1 MEKKKRWITGQRIVC
16 ILLTVGL
23 MALVVWFSSQS
34 GGSSNGLSRKIVE
47 MVAGWF
53 GVSLGPDQ
61 MEFWNLMIRKA
72 AHFTLYFW
80 MGVGA
85 AGVLLTMR
93 LKKRWQFL
101 LAVAVCA
108 VFAASDEMHQWI
120 ADAARHGSAWDVV
133 LDTVGSGCGAGSL
146 FGIVFYQ
153 KKLSEKNQDLKENGN
168 GCS

>member
-47 MVAGWF
+47 MAAGWF

-61 MEFWNLMIRKA
+61 MEFWNLVIRKA

-80 MGVGA
+80 IGVGA
-85 AGVLLTMR
+85 AGVLLTTR
-93 LKKRWQFL
+93 LKKRRQFL

-133 LDTVGSGCGAGSL
+133 LDTVGSGCGSAVVMGVYWL
-146 FGIVFYQ
+146 
-153 KKLSEKNQDLKENGN
+153 LEKSKAILKGE
-168 GCS
+168 SK

>member
-61 MEFWNLMIRKA
+61 MEFWNLVIRKA

-85 AGVLLTMR
+85 AGVLLTTR

-133 LDTVGSGCGAGSL
+133 LDTVGSGCGSAVVMGFASL
-146 FGIVFYQ
+146 WRKHRSKTQ
-153 KKLSEKNQDLKENGN
+153 R
-168 GCS
+168 

>member
-61 MEFWNLMIRKA
+61 MEFWNLVIRKA

-85 AGVLLTMR
+85 AGVLLTTR

-133 LDTVGSGCGAGSL
+133 LDTVGSGCGSAVVMGIASL
-146 FGIVFYQ
+146 WRHYRSKTQ
-153 KKLSEKNQDLKENGN
+153 R
-168 GCS
+168 

>member
-16 ILLTVGL
+16 ILLTVGF

-61 MEFWNLMIRKA
+61 MEFWNLVIRKA

-120 ADAARHGSAWDVV
+120 ADAARHGSVWDVG
-133 LDTVGSGCGAGSL
+133 LDTVGSGCGAGMVMGLRL
-146 FGIVFYQ
+146 FMQ
-153 KKLSEKNQDLKENGN
+153 KFTHSTTNH
-168 GCS
+168 

>member
-1 MEKKKRWITGQRIVC
+1 MGKKKRWITGQRIVC

-85 AGVLLTMR
+85 AGVLLTTR

-108 VFAASDEMHQWI
+108 VFAASDEMQQWI

-133 LDTVGSGCGAGSL
+133 LDTVGSGCGSAVVMGFASL
-146 FGIVFYQ
+146 WRKHRSKTQ
-153 KKLSEKNQDLKENGN
+153 R
-168 GCS
+168 

>member
-61 MEFWNLMIRKA
+61 MEFWNLVIRKA

-85 AGVLLTMR
+85 AGVLLTTR

-120 ADAARHGSAWDVV
+120 ADAARHGSVWDVV
-133 LDTVGSGCGAGSL
+133 LDTVGSGCGSAVVMGFASL
-146 FGIVFYQ
+146 WRKHRSKTQ
-153 KKLSEKNQDLKENGN
+153 R
-168 GCS
+168 

>member
-16 ILLTVGL
+16 ILLTVGF

-61 MEFWNLMIRKA
+61 MEFWNLVIRKA

-85 AGVLLTMR
+85 AGVLLTTR

-133 LDTVGSGCGAGSL
+133 LDTVGSGCGSAVVMGFASL
-146 FGIVFYQ
+146 WRKHRSKTQ
-153 KKLSEKNQDLKENGN
+153 R
-168 GCS
+168 

>member
-1 MEKKKRWITGQRIVC
+1 MGKRKRWITGQRIVC

-47 MVAGWF
+47 MVAEWF

-61 MEFWNLMIRKA
+61 MEFWNLVIRKA

-85 AGVLLTMR
+85 AGVLLTTQ

-120 ADAARHGSAWDVV
+120 ADAHGMGV
-133 LDTVGSGCGAGSL
+133 LGMWCWIRWEAGAGLGFCLGS
-146 FGIVFYQ
+146 FFTKRNYPKRI
-153 KKLSEKNQDLKENGN
+153 KT
-168 GCS
+168 